1 MANPLDNLKP
11 FNSESASE
19 AGKKSSREGIPNT
32 KTRLKRLLEIVQDKK
47 NPFTGEFEGF
57 TVAEQMDMAMILK
70 AVKGDTKAYQALVD
84 RLEGK
89 PSQSVDMT
97 TGGDKIAPVTIIDLG
112 ALNVSDQPEAESSGS
127 SSQES

>member
-32 KTRLKRLLEIVQDKK
+32 KTRLKRLLKIVQDKK

-70 AVKGDTKAYQALVD
+70 AVKGDTRAYQALVD

-97 TGGDKIAPVTIIDLG
+97 TGGDKIQPVTIVDLG
-112 ALNVSDQPEAESSGS
+112 NLNANIDQAESDSSSDQG
-127 SSQES
+127 